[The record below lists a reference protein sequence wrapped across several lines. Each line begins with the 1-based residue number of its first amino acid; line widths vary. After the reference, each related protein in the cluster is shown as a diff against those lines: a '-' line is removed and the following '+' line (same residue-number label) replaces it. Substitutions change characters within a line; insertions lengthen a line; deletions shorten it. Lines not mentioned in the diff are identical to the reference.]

1 MGDKKGKGVGA
12 ETNDHKV
19 LMKLYI
25 RALLTNLKRP
35 LEKGQVFV
43 LLDCLVCWDAIRV
56 SIKPSCQERGVG
68 WYTARSGTLCGVLHS
83 AVLRAFWK
91 AGQLL
96 Q

>member
-1 MGDKKGKGVGA
+1 MGDKKGKGIGA

-43 LLDCLVCWDAIRV
+43 LLDCLVCWDAIRYLSSQV
-56 SIKPSCQERGVG
+56 VRNVALG
-68 WYTARSGTLCGVLHS
+68 GTLRG
-83 AVLRAFWK
+83 
-91 AGQLL
+91 
-96 Q
+96 